1 MSQEVEDDHISFFNG
16 LVYLLGLPFGCFG
29 ASQLGQ
35 RQAFPT
41 GSLCSKRYFGWW
53 GLSHDLIANTPP
65 DKGSDNSAPPLSTKA
80 KVVQANE
87 GSIVPPNARFN
98 PNIPTAITQPATN
111 AAKRLCRT
119 PSHLTLAATIMAMLT
134 CTNTANTTC
143 PKKNEILA

>member
-1 MSQEVEDDHISFFNG
+1 MSQEVEYGHASFLNG
-16 LVYLLGLPFGCFG
+16 QVYLQGLLIGCFG

-35 RQAFPT
+35 RQAYPS
-41 GSLCSKRYFGWW
+41 GSLCSKRYFGRWR
-53 GLSHDLIANTPP
+53 LTHDTMANTPP

-87 GSIVPPNARFN
+87 ASIVPPNARFS

-111 AAKRLCRT
+111 AANRLCRT

-134 CTNTANTTC
+134 CTNTANTT
-143 PKKNEILA
+143 